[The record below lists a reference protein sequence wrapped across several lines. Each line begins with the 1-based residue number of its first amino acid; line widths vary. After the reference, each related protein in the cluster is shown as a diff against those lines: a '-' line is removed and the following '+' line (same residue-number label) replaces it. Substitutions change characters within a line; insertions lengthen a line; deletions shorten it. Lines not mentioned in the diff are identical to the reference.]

1 MSVVERREREKERKR
16 NTMLDAAES
25 ILMDRGL
32 EHLSMD
38 DVAEK
43 AEVSK
48 GSLYLYFQNKNGF
61 Y

>member
-1 MSVVERREREKERKR
+1 MGVIERREREKERKR

-48 GSLYLYFQNKNGF
+48 GSLYLYFQNKNH
-61 Y
+61 